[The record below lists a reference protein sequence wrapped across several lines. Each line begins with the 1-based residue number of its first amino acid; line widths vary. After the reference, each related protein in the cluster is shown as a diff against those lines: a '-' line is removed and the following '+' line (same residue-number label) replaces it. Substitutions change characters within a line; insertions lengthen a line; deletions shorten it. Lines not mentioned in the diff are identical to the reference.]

1 MTEIRTGFSALE
13 EWLKLSVTELTRQQ
27 EALNAINVFP
37 VPDGDT
43 GTNLVA
49 TMRTAHETLATQE
62 PQADLGHHLARAGRQ
77 ALGSAQGNSG
87 SLISVFL
94 LGMGESLAGIED
106 LTAFAL
112 AESLEAGRLRAWSAL
127 SEPVG
132 GTILSVMAAASQAA
146 RTHASSQGRR
156 SGQDRDLEA
165 LKLVGTLEAAWQASL
180 VEAQHTQS
188 RLKELTDIA
197 VVDAGAVGF
206 VIIINCLLAAVRGGE
221 IDLEPYK
228 DLPGYQ
234 EPGELGIEQ
243 IPATDGVEVVCTVA
257 ASALDAALMR
267 AALDAVGES
276 VVMSAMDPAPER
288 DPEYSGYNHASASQ
302 GHVDGS
308 LTWRVHVHVPAESVA
323 LDIISKAGEPT
334 DVVVTPLSHVD
345 ATAPDHDAGAE
356 ARPHGGVDACGVE
369 ARGSNE
375 SGSAR

>member
-43 GTNLVA
+43 GTNLLA

-62 PQADLGHHLARAGRQ
+62 PRADLGHHLAVAARQ

-206 VIIINCLLAAVRGGE
+206 VIIINCLLASVRGGE

-234 EPGELGIEQ
+234 DAGELGIEQ

-302 GHVDGS
+302 GRVDDS

-334 DVVVTPLSHVD
+334 DVVVTPLSQVGSPQPGQTTQPGH
-345 ATAPDHDAGAE
+345 
-356 ARPHGGVDACGVE
+356 HGGAATCGASE
-369 ARGSNE
+369 TGATETGRAR
-375 SGSAR
+375 

>member
-43 GTNLVA
+43 GTNLLA

-62 PQADLGHHLARAGRQ
+62 PQADLGHHLAVAARQ

-221 IDLEPYK
+221 VDLEPYK

-234 EPGELGIEQ
+234 DAGELGIEQ

-302 GHVDGS
+302 GRVDDS

-334 DVVVTPLSHVD
+334 DVVVTPLSQVGSPQPGQTTQPGH
-345 ATAPDHDAGAE
+345 
-356 ARPHGGVDACGVE
+356 HGGAATCGASE
-369 ARGSNE
+369 TGATETGRAR
-375 SGSAR
+375 

>member
-43 GTNLVA
+43 GTNLLA

-62 PQADLGHHLARAGRQ
+62 PQADLGHHLAVAARQ

-302 GHVDGS
+302 GRVDDS
-308 LTWRVHVHVPAESVA
+308 LPWRVHVHVPAESVA
-323 LDIISKAGEPT
+323 LDIIRKAGEPT
-334 DVVVTPLSHVD
+334 DVVVTPLSQVGSPQPGQTTQPGH
-345 ATAPDHDAGAE
+345 
-356 ARPHGGVDACGVE
+356 HGGAATCGASE
-369 ARGSNE
+369 TGATETGRAR
-375 SGSAR
+375 